1 MLQYIRIEVEKNK
14 ITAYTLDGYRAS
26 RFVINRKTENP
37 DEFVCYIKPVPFK
50 ETKSGTRQVLITH
63 DEKSTT
69 SVQYETEYGEI
80 VYRFNTK
87 GGEFVNIQAIFE
99 GAYRA
104 YDDTTYC
111 FKEDYDRHPEN
122 THHTIVFSRMTDWGL
137 PNRHLQAEV
146 VPETVGQYTGLQD
159 KNGKRIFEGDIVK
172 VTRSN
177 NGYSPYTRT
186 CVVQY
191 NPRSASYDFYDYC
204 GDIDSVEVIGNIFDN
219 PELLRGSKK

>member
-1 MLQYIRIEVEKNK
+1 MKQITLSEGEFKSLLDGVKHSAAIDDCRPMLQYIRIEVEKNK

-26 RFVINRKTENP
+26 RFVINRKTENH

-99 GAYRA
+99 GAEAHDRETGINAKYLAQAMQALAKVDAGRNHIA
-104 YDDTTYC
+104 TIEGKSDILKPVL
-111 FKEDYDRHPEN
+111 FKAKNSDYEN
-122 THHTIVFSRMTDWGL
+122 TQLIL
-137 PNRHLQAEV
+137 PVRI
-146 VPETVGQYTGLQD
+146 PEGWN
-159 KNGKRIFEGDIVK
+159 K
-172 VTRSN
+172 
-177 NGYSPYTRT
+177 
-186 CVVQY
+186 
-191 NPRSASYDFYDYC
+191 
-204 GDIDSVEVIGNIFDN
+204 
-219 PELLRGSKK
+219 

>member
-1 MLQYIRIEVEKNK
+1 MKRGYYCNGYCFWNGDTGEVCDKIAYGTHKRIK
-14 ITAYTLDGYRAS
+14 DGYCPKEQNDRELEEHANAIIAEEEKKRRE
-26 RFVINRKTENP
+26 RFLFRGK
-37 DEFVCYIKPVPFK
+37 DKDDGKWY
-50 ETKSGTRQVLITH
+50 
-63 DEKSTT
+63 
-69 SVQYETEYGEI
+69 
-80 VYRFNTK
+80 
-87 GGEFVNIQAIFE
+87 E

-104 YDDTTYC
+104 NDDTTYC

-146 VPETVGQYTGLQD
+146 IPETVGQYTGLQD

>member
-1 MLQYIRIEVEKNK
+1 MKQLVLSESEFKNLLDGVKHSVATDDSRPMLQYIRIEVEKNK

-99 GAYRA
+99 GAEAHDRETGINAKYLAQAMQALAKVDAGRNHIA
-104 YDDTTYC
+104 TIEGKSDILKPVL
-111 FKEDYDRHPEN
+111 FKAKNSDYEN
-122 THHTIVFSRMTDWGL
+122 TQLIL
-137 PNRHLQAEV
+137 PVRI
-146 VPETVGQYTGLQD
+146 PEGWN
-159 KNGKRIFEGDIVK
+159 K
-172 VTRSN
+172 
-177 NGYSPYTRT
+177 
-186 CVVQY
+186 
-191 NPRSASYDFYDYC
+191 
-204 GDIDSVEVIGNIFDN
+204 
-219 PELLRGSKK
+219 

>member
-1 MLQYIRIEVEKNK
+1 MKQITLSEGEFKSLLDGVKHSAAIDDCRPMLQYIRIEVEKNK

-26 RFVINRKTENP
+26 RFVINR
-37 DEFVCYIKPVPFK
+37 
-50 ETKSGTRQVLITH
+50 
-63 DEKSTT
+63 
-69 SVQYETEYGEI
+69 
-80 VYRFNTK
+80 
-87 GGEFVNIQAIFE
+87 
-99 GAYRA
+99 
-104 YDDTTYC
+104 
-111 FKEDYDRHPEN
+111 HPEN

-146 VPETVGQYTGLQD
+146 IPETVGQYTGLQD

>member
-1 MLQYIRIEVEKNK
+1 M
-14 ITAYTLDGYRAS
+14 
-26 RFVINRKTENP
+26 
-37 DEFVCYIKPVPFK
+37 
-50 ETKSGTRQVLITH
+50 
-63 DEKSTT
+63 
-69 SVQYETEYGEI
+69 QYETEYGEI

-99 GAYRA
+99 GAEAHDLETGINAKYLAQAMQALAKVDAGRNHIA
-104 YDDTTYC
+104 TIEGKANPVQPVL
-111 FKEDYDRHPEN
+111 FKARNDNFEN

-146 VPETVGQYTGLQD
+146 IPETVGQYTGLQD

>member
-1 MLQYIRIEVEKNK
+1 MKQITLSEGEFKSLLDGVKHSAAIDDCRPMLQYIRIEVQKSK

-99 GAYRA
+99 GAEAHDRETGISAKYLAQAMQALAKVDAGRNHIA
-104 YDDTTYC
+104 TIEGKSDILKPVL
-111 FKEDYDRHPEN
+111 FKAKNSDYEN
-122 THHTIVFSRMTDWGL
+122 TQLIL
-137 PNRHLQAEV
+137 PVRI
-146 VPETVGQYTGLQD
+146 PEGWN
-159 KNGKRIFEGDIVK
+159 K
-172 VTRSN
+172 
-177 NGYSPYTRT
+177 
-186 CVVQY
+186 
-191 NPRSASYDFYDYC
+191 
-204 GDIDSVEVIGNIFDN
+204 
-219 PELLRGSKK
+219 